1 VVTTLRT
8 SVKNSVREL
17 IDYTT
22 YVMQQDYVVGLSLR
36 YVPEEQLCAGTGL
49 YLILVMVWLV
59 EVVQM
64 KGQIPSLHIA

>member
-1 VVTTLRT
+1 
-8 SVKNSVREL
+8 
-17 IDYTT
+17 
-22 YVMQQDYVVGLSLR
+22 MQQDYVVGLSLR